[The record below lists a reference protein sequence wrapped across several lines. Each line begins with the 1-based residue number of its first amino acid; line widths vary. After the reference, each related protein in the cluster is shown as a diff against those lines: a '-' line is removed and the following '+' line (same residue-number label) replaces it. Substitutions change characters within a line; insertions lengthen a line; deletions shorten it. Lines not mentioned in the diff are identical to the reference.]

1 MILQTKYKMKL
12 NLILTVFLFL
22 LFSANSM
29 QAQRHM
35 VWSKQMNSASR
46 LDVSTITSYKD
57 NIYSTGIFSD
67 SLNLDNLRLV
77 SIGLEDV
84 FVIKHD
90 KEGNVL
96 WLSQLG
102 GIGLDRA
109 NAILVNQDAIFVG
122 GSISDTIDDKE
133 KEKLC
138 PMSLFVSS
146 WDTTGQLE
154 WLTKIPFTGMAS
166 LDMLAL
172 GPDSSIVAGGII
184 RGRLS
189 LPQEPSSSNSGRAF
203 IAQLS
208 SGGDIIGYASSK
220 GSGQHRTVAA
230 TMQHNGNLLV
240 MFAATQGSFELEGS
254 FLNHKYDMKQN
265 GLLIVN
271 FSPTFEPL
279 WTTTIE
285 SNGFVEGVKLI
296 VDNEN
301 NVVAG
306 VNYNGKLT
314 LSNDKVLHDGAQL
327 SAALVKFDA
336 QGEFIDRQNVSNN
349 EYCRLKDFAPMSD
362 NNILLTGYFNGSSP
376 FADTIVNTGRRNA
389 FVAELSNDGTA
400 LWHDTFQLE
409 NDYSGRAACIGPE
422 SSVIFGGS
430 FKIRPGN
437 HSYNSNDSAQQIQ
450 GLFVN
455 YYKNCESLPVSI
467 IAPTMMCPGDTLV
480 LEVASVYAHYTWE
493 KDKGHQN
500 AYEISVPGTYAVFV
514 MDKNGCPGADT
525 ITIGTYPPTRF
536 VFGSSA
542 ELAKDDF
549 LELSVDSIFSTY
561 SWADDYHGRIRLVT
575 FIENIEKLELGLT
588 VQEDAHCPVTD
599 TIVITFINETKQY
612 SFDVYP
618 IPASDVLYWSWSGEE
633 QKIHDISVIDSRG
646 SVKYQKRLG
655 TICNDC
661 SGQIYLNSY
670 GSGNYVL
677 SLTTESGIIN
687 RSFVKQ

>member
-1 MILQTKYKMKL
+1 MRKIIFITLL
-12 NLILTVFLFL
+12 LAHVLTAHELH
-22 LFSANSM
+22 
-29 QAQRHM
+29 AQRYM
-35 VWSKQMNSASR
+35 AWNKNITSASA
-46 LDVSTITSYKD
+46 LDVSAMTSHKD

-67 SLNLDNLRLV
+67 SLNIDNRRLV
-77 SIGLEDV
+77 SKGLEDV
-84 FVIKHD
+84 FVIKYD
-90 KEGNVL
+90 KEGNML
-96 WLSQLG
+96 WLSHLG
-102 GIGLDRA
+102 GIGRDCA

-146 WDTTGQLE
+146 WDTTGRLTWQ
-154 WLTKIPFTGMAS
+154 TKIPFTGMAS
-166 LDMLAL
+166 LDMLAQ

-184 RGRLS
+184 RGSLS
-189 LPQEPSSSNSGRAF
+189 LPQETLSSNSGRAF
-203 IAQLS
+203 VAQLS

-230 TMQHNGNLLV
+230 TMQPNGNLMV

-271 FSPTFEPL
+271 FSPTFQPL
-279 WTTTIE
+279 WSTTIE

-301 NVVAG
+301 IVIAG

-314 LSNDKVLHDGAQL
+314 INNNKVLHTDAQL
-327 SAALVKFDA
+327 SAALVRFDA
-336 QGEFIDRQNVSNN
+336 QGRFIDLQTVTNK
-349 EYCRLKDFAPMSD
+349 EYCRLKDFAPMEN
-362 NNILLTGYFNGSSP
+362 NNILLTGYFNGPSP
-376 FADTIVNTGRRNA
+376 FADTIVHTGRRNA
-389 FVAELSNDGTA
+389 FIAQLNPKGSVV
-400 LWHDTFQLE
+400 WHDAFQLD
-409 NDYSGRAACIGPE
+409 NDYTGRATCIGPV
-422 SSVIFGGS
+422 SSFIFGGTYRLRS
-430 FKIRPGN
+430 GD
-437 HSYNSNDSAQQIQ
+437 NSNRSNNTGLQHH

-455 YYKNCESLPVSI
+455 YYKNCESLPISI
-467 IAPTMMCPGDTLV
+467 IAPTMMCHGDTLV
-480 LEVASVYAHYTWE
+480 LEVASVYAHYSWE
-493 KDKGHQN
+493 KNKGHQN
-500 AYEISVPGTYAVFV
+500 TYEISIPGTYTVYV

-561 SWADDYHGRIRLVT
+561 SWADDYQGRNRLVT

-588 VQEDAHCPVTD
+588 VQEGAHCPVTD

-618 IPASDVLYWSWSGEE
+618 IPAGDVLYWSWSGGEE

-646 SVKYQKRLG
+646 SVKYQKSLA

-677 SLTTESGIIN
+677 SLTTERGIFN

>member
-1 MILQTKYKMKL
+1 MRKIIFITLL
-12 NLILTVFLFL
+12 LAHVLTAHVLH
-22 LFSANSM
+22 
-29 QAQRHM
+29 AQRYMAWNKHIT
-35 VWSKQMNSASR
+35 SAST
-46 LDVSTITSYKD
+46 LDVSAMTSYKD
-57 NIYSTGIFSD
+57 NIYLTGIFSD
-67 SLNLDNLRLV
+67 SLNLDNRRLV
-77 SIGLEDV
+77 STGLEDV
-84 FVIKHD
+84 FVIKYD
-90 KEGNVL
+90 KEGNML
-96 WLSQLG
+96 WLSHLG
-102 GIGLDRA
+102 GIGRDRA

-146 WDTTGQLE
+146 WDTTGRLTWQ
-154 WLTKIPFTGMAS
+154 TKIPFTGMAS
-166 LDMLAL
+166 LDMLAQ

-184 RGRLS
+184 RGSLS
-189 LPQEPSSSNSGRAF
+189 LPQESSSSNSGRAF
-203 IAQLS
+203 VAQLS
-208 SGGDIIGYASSK
+208 SSGDIIGYASSK

-230 TMQHNGNLLV
+230 TMQPNGNLMV

-271 FSPTFEPL
+271 FSPTFQPL
-279 WTTTIE
+279 WSTTIE

-301 NVVAG
+301 IVIAG

-314 LSNDKVLHDGAQL
+314 INNNKVLHTDAQL
-327 SAALVKFDA
+327 SAALVRFDA
-336 QGEFIDRQNVSNN
+336 QGRFIDLQTVTNK
-349 EYCRLKDFAPMSD
+349 EYCRLKDFAPMEN
-362 NNILLTGYFNGSSP
+362 NNILGTGYFNGPSP
-376 FADTIVNTGRRNA
+376 FADTIVHTGRRNA
-389 FVAELSNDGTA
+389 FIVQQSTEGSV
-400 LWHDTFQLE
+400 LWYDAFQLD
-409 NDYSGRAACIGPE
+409 NDYTGRATCIGPE
-422 SSVIFGGS
+422 ASFIFGGTYR
-430 FKIRPGN
+430 IRSGDD
-437 HSYNSNDSAQQIQ
+437 SNRSNNTGLQHH

-455 YYKNCESLPVSI
+455 SYRNCKPLPVSI
-467 IAPTMMCPGDTLV
+467 IAPSMMCPEDTLV
-480 LEVASVYAHYTWE
+480 LEVTPGYAHYFWE
-493 KDKGHQN
+493 KNAGNQN
-500 AYEISVPGTYAVFV
+500 TFEIYAPGTYTVQV
-514 MDKNGCPGADT
+514 MDKNGCTGADT

-542 ELAKDDF
+542 ELAKDEF

-561 SWADDYHGRIRLVT
+561 SWADDYQGRNRLVT

-588 VQEDAHCPVTD
+588 VQEGAHCPVTD

-618 IPASDVLYWSWSGEE
+618 NPAGDVLYWSWSGEE
-633 QKIHDISVIDSRG
+633 QKIQDISVIDSRG
-646 SVKYQKRLG
+646 SVKYQKSLG

-677 SLTTESGIIN
+677 SLTTESGIFN